1 MKEVEESDEDEI
13 GKIIQRE
20 QIEHE
25 RTEQEKAQRYIQEE

>member
-1 MKEVEESDEDEI
+1 LEEEKVKEVQKSDEDEI

-25 RTEQEKAQRYIQEE
+25 RAEQEKAKR